1 MAFLL
6 VVFSFMGTGVSLDEK
21 IETDDS
27 DAPAL
32 LFEHRRPT
40 KLPKLAACIESR
52 EFKLRNII
60 RRFDELPE
68 LVRLAKFAGVDER
81 RLHYEL
87 MTTLFTQPPRPNHQ
101 CDWELRLQKRK
112 NALARYRG
120 KVLHCVFI
128 HLPGVHYTIEIDLE
142 ASVVVHWEW
151 QNA

>member
-1 MAFLL
+1 
-6 VVFSFMGTGVSLDEK
+6 MGTDVRLHAK

-27 DAPAL
+27 DALAL
-32 LFEHRRPT
+32 QLEHRPPT
-40 KLPKLAACIESR
+40 ELPRLAACIEAR
-52 EFKLRNII
+52 DLKLRNVI

-68 LVRLAKFAGVDER
+68 FVRLTKFAGVDER
-81 RLHYEL
+81 QLHYEL

-101 CDWELRLQKRK
+101 CDWESRLQKRK

-128 HLPGVHYTIEIDLE
+128 QLPGVHYTIEVDLE
-142 ASVVVHWEW
+142 ASAVVHWEW